1 MICILMCGGTYKTFE
16 EPRWLVKINGEPILE
31 HTIKLLRELGVEEIY
46 ISSNLDCFD
55 YLGLPILRHNNNYVV
70 KGTSIKDINKNKTGY
85 WVDAFVPLDIP
96 ALYLCGDVW
105 YSKEALE
112 KVVKA
117 ETNDILFFGTQPPF
131 APGYSKPYQ
140 EPLAFKVVNQKRFH
154 ECIAKCKY
162 LQDHNLTK
170 RKPISWELYR
180 VIEGVDPNVNKFG
193 PHFVAIHDFA
203 LDIDLASEVDSL
215 EKAVNTYLKSLEK

>member
-1 MICILMCGGTYKTFE
+1 MIYILMCGGTYKTFE
-16 EPRWLVKINGEPILE
+16 EPRWLVKIDGEPIVE
-31 HTIKLLRELGVEEIY
+31 RTIRLLRELGVEDIY

-55 YLGLPILRHNNNYVV
+55 YLGVPILKHTNNYVV

-96 ALYLCGDVW
+96 ATYLCGDVW

-112 KVVKA
+112 KVVNA
-117 ETNDILFFGTQPPF
+117 ETDDIMFFGTQPPF
-131 APGYSKPYQ
+131 AKGYAKPYQ
-140 EPLAFKVVNQKRFH
+140 EPIGFKVVNQQRFR
-154 ECIAKCKY
+154 ECINKCKY

-180 VIEGVDPNVNKFG
+180 VIDGIDPNKNLFG
-193 PHFVAIHDFA
+193 KRFYAIHDFIQ
-203 LDIDLASEVDSL
+203 DIDLASEVKEL
-215 EKAVNTYLKSLEK
+215 EHAVHVYLGTE